1 MKPTWIF
8 DLDDTLHHASAAVF
22 PHINRRMTEF
32 IMRHLGLN
40 EESATALRQRYW
52 REYGATLKGL
62 QQHHGIAPQTFLRD
76 THPMAELEALL
87 VWQAQTTTLLRRLP
101 GRKILLSNGPQHY
114 VEGVLRTMRV
124 RRHFAGIYGV
134 ERLDLQPKP
143 HPQSFRTVLRRE
155 GLNPEHCI
163 MVEDSLPNLKAAKRL
178 GMRTVWLSRS
188 ARRPAYVDVRVRQLQ
203 ELLRLGLH

>member
-8 DLDDTLHHASAAVF
+8 DLDDTLHHASVAVF
-22 PHINRRMTEF
+22 PHINRMMTEF
-32 IMRHLGLN
+32 IMRHLGLD
-40 EESATALRQRYW
+40 EENATALRQRYW
-52 REYGATLKGL
+52 RQYGATLKGL
-62 QQHHGIAPQTFLRD
+62 QHHHGIAPQAFLRD

-114 VEGVLRTMRV
+114 VEGVLKKMRV
-124 RRHFAGIYGV
+124 RRHFDSIYGV
-134 ERLDLQPKP
+134 ERLALLPKP

-155 GLNPEHCI
+155 GLDPAHCI

-178 GMRTVWLSRS
+178 GMRTVWISHA

-203 ELLRLGLH
+203 ELLRLGMH